1 MYCLLLLLLFCFIYI
16 YSSARVCTLE
26 CICISRSSTRE
37 SELVTEVNDLRAEL
51 SRANELVASLQRKG
65 GDVLPPLEG
74 ISAEVAALFK
84 SGMSATHLY
93 SKFVEV
99 GVVSRK

>member
-1 MYCLLLLLLFCFIYI
+1 M
-16 YSSARVCTLE
+16 CTLE

-74 ISAEVAALFK
+74 ISAEVATLFK

-93 SKFVEV
+93 SKFVKV